1 MIHKRQW
8 IVEPVASVDG
18 PLRRRRR
25 ALVDSVMLVPEEAPR
40 PSWLRFERSLSQQ
53 ERIDHRL
60 ARGKCIS
67 EWFPGVAAG
76 TELIAPWKRN
86 SEGKVTNQR
95 ELRMRCSESL
105 KKGTTVALMEA
116 VDSSNEALV
125 EQMACAG
132 RLSPDSFKAC
142 STLKLIILKPRCGY
156 VGELI
161 NTRDSRRE
169 RIWCSFPSK
178 VRPSTHSDG
187 GGLYTIP
194 VRLTKDTGSRFF
206 NCEQGQPLTV
216 AYSKS
221 YKPVQLNERMAWL
234 DSKEPCPGCDY
245 FKRRKQARNAHCMT
259 SSKGTLKSCQYWVGR

>member
-1 MIHKRQW
+1 MNHKRQW
-8 IVEPVASVDG
+8 IVEPVASEDG

-25 ALVDSVMLVPEEAPR
+25 ALEDSVMLVSEEAPR
-40 PSWLRFERSLSQQ
+40 PSWLQFERSLSQQ

-76 TELIAPWKRN
+76 TEQIAPWKRD

-105 KKGTTVALMEA
+105 KKDTVVALMEA

-132 RLSPDSFKAC
+132 RLSPDSFQP
-142 STLKLIILKPRCGY
+142 SQTLTLLILKPRYGH

-161 NTRDSRRE
+161 NTRDAGQKGV
-169 RIWCSFPSK
+169 IWTRFGKPTLSSC
-178 VRPSTHSDG
+178 TD
-187 GGLYTIP
+187 GLYSIP
-194 VRLTKDTGSRFF
+194 VRLTKNSGRVFI
-206 NCEQGQPLTV
+206 CEQGQPLTV
-216 AYSKS
+216 AYSKG
-221 YKPVQLNERMAWL
+221 YKPVQLNERKAWL
-234 DSKEPCPGCDY
+234 DSETPCPGCDY
-245 FKRRKQARNAHCMT
+245 FKRRKQARNAHAMT
-259 SSKGTLKSCQYWVGR
+259 SAKGTLESCQYWAGR